1 MRSIIASPLLSL
13 LILITACAST
23 GVSIAP
29 QSGTGVAD
37 IDPAASPP
45 LPQPG
50 VVRLHILGDDP
61 RVEVHGPSSG
71 TPTYHGGV
79 ATRLE
84 EGVVCRAPC
93 GSVVDGRSGQWLR
106 FGGPGI
112 TSSSKFQLL
121 DKKGDQW
128 VHVEPGSSDLRTAGF
143 SVLALGAGPVAA
155 GVVMSWVL
163 AVRSVDEDA
172 PTSATAGLAVSFAV
186 GGAGVIG
193 GLTMIGMSRTTYQF
207 VERGH
212 ATGRSGPD

>member
-1 MRSIIASPLLSL
+1 MNPKIVSLCLSS
-13 LILITACAST
+13 LILSTACAST
-23 GVSIAP
+23 GVATIP
-29 QSGTGVAD
+29 QSDAGVAD
-37 IDPAASPP
+37 IDPTAAAPS
-45 LPQPG
+45 PQPG
-50 VVRLHILGDDP
+50 VVRLHVLAGDP
-61 RVEVHGPSSG
+61 HVEVHGPSSG
-71 TPTYHGGV
+71 TPTYYGGV

-112 TSSSKFQLL
+112 TSSSKLQLL

-155 GVVMSWVL
+155 GIVMSWVL
-163 AVRSVDEDA
+163 AIRSVYEDA
-172 PTSATAGLAVSFAV
+172 LPSATAGLAVSFAV

-212 ATGRSGPD
+212 ATGRSGLD